1 MSFADPIVVTV
12 NSVAK
17 SLPRVN
23 SGDAFASEYFLRE
36 ALQEFRMKIRHS
48 AYTPKGGVLTDRH
61 NMEFTNT
68 VYATST
74 TAALVRKTYVVFEHA
89 RSDTDAAVLQDANGF
104 IAFTSSAT
112 IQKLLNQES

>member
-36 ALQEFRMKIRHS
+36 ATQEYRMRIRHS
-48 AYTPKGGVLTDRH
+48 SYSNSVKILTDRH
-61 NMEFTNT
+61 NIEFTNT
-68 VYATST
+68 VYATPT
-74 TAALVRKTYVVFEHA
+74 MPELVRKSYVVYEHS

-104 IAFTSSAT
+104 IAFNSSAN